1 MAPPLTTSQPVT
13 FESQTRIPLKGFRQ
27 NVLEK
32 VKSGVHH

>member
-13 FESQTRIPLKGFRQ
+13 FESQTRIALKCFRQ

-32 VKSGVHH
+32 VKSGQAH